1 MAKDKEE
8 EPQAPPVSTGGRPRP
23 PVDPDTVVVW
33 DPRSDGV
40 EGHGRPRPA
49 AGAPEPSLDL
59 PGGEIAIAPGDDVP
73 GQVRLFPGDAGS
85 EVEVWQ
91 GICNEILMESDLAD
105 ADDLILA
112 TDGDYGDLT
121 TATTSKVQEILGVEV
136 TGSVDGDTWAAV
148 LNE

>member
-1 MAKDKEE
+1 M
-8 EPQAPPVSTGGRPRP
+8 
-23 PVDPDTVVVW
+23 
-33 DPRSDGV
+33 
-40 EGHGRPRPA
+40 
-49 AGAPEPSLDL
+49 
-59 PGGEIAIAPGDDVP
+59 
-73 GQVRLFPGDAGS
+73 FPGDAGS